1 MGVVLTA
8 RSLGIYGNP
17 TGKLKEFVLYFVGGG
32 GEYFLAKL
40 ENILKLINFIKLTFR
55 CSGSPVISVPG
66 RLRQEDHSE
75 FQPRLSYIVN
85 TTS

>member
-1 MGVVLTA
+1 MATE
-8 RSLGIYGNP
+8 
-17 TGKLKEFVLYFVGGG
+17 KLKEFLLYFVG